1 MQAYI
6 RTVLDYDQRI
16 QNELEINLEEICSQ
30 LKITKDEVRH
40 AMQKHINTNVKNIVK
55 EEMVQIKKE
64 VGEQKFEKGNYERA
78 AKMFEEMSIANQ
90 FEDFLTVPA
99 YNEIIRSEAR

>member
-40 AMQKHINTNVKNIVK
+40 AMQKHINTNNSHRLIGV
-55 EEMVQIKKE
+55 EEALTAQIPSYLTAMRAKKIK
-64 VGEQKFEKGNYERA
+64 QDMEKYA
-78 AKMFEEMSIANQ
+78 
-90 FEDFLTVPA
+90 
-99 YNEIIRSEAR
+99 